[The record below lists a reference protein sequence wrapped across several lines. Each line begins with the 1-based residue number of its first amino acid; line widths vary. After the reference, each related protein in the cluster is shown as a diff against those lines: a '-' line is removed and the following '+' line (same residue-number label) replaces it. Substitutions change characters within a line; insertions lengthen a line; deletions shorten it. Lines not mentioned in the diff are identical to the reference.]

1 MGYCHKLKAE
11 KGISEDDFRRMISE
25 IGGRESIKELTK
37 KEASEFITLL
47 NNYPK
52 GA

>member
-1 MGYCHKLKAE
+1 MKYCYRMKNE
-11 KGISEDDFRRMISE
+11 KHIDEDDFRRMISE

-37 KEASEFITLL
+37 KEASEFINLL
-47 NNYPK
+47 NNYQK